1 MSTEPVQRRV
11 EELSTSYMT
20 GQLSRRRFVAGLVGL
35 GLSLPIANAI
45 LAACSS
51 GGSSPAASVS
61 GSAPAGGSPAAAASL
76 EPAEAALLA
85 AAKAEGTL
93 YLTGIPPEWANYQG
107 QFDTWDALTGIKRD
121 GITTEGEYTSG
132 QELDSIKNTGKP
144 DVGDVGLPFGPTA
157 KTGGLVQNYMHA
169 HWADVDASLKDA
181 DGAYCTA
188 YYGAEAFVINTD
200 AVKLDIKD
208 WKDLLDPSLKN
219 AVGIDGDPTK
229 ASDSFNA
236 VWSAAFANGGGVDDI
251 GPGVDWFKQLQ
262 AAGNLTPAR
271 CTQAALQSGEVKVGI
286 KWDYLGLGDRDKF
299 NGAPNIKVVVPP
311 SGSVTGPYVAIITAK
326 APHPNAA
333 KLWNELMFSDTGQL
347 NFLKGYARP
356 ARYDKLVA
364 AGKVPADLAAKL
376 PSPDSYKN
384 VKFITDSAKVDAAKA
399 KLTTLW
405 NIVVNS

>member
-1 MSTEPVQRRV
+1 MATEPVQRRV
-11 EELSTSYMT
+11 EELSTRYMT

-35 GLSLPIANAI
+35 GSE
-45 LAACSS
+45 
-51 GGSSPAASVS
+51 PAARQRDPRGLLELGVF
-61 GSAPAGGSPAAAASL
+61 GSPAAERAGWHWSRRM
-76 EPAEAALLA
+76 AALLA
-85 AAKAEGTL
+85 RR
-93 YLTGIPPEWANYQG
+93 QG
-107 QFDTWDALTGIKRD
+107 RGHALSHRASRPSGP
-121 GITTEGEYTSG
+121 TTRASSTSG
-132 QELDSIKNTGKP
+132 TSSPASSATASRPRASTPRARSSTRSRTPASPTWATWVCPSDR
-144 DVGDVGLPFGPTA
+144 TA
-157 KTGGLVQNYMHA
+157 KSGGLVQNYKHA
-169 HWADVDASLKDA
+169 HWDDVDASLKDA
-181 DGAYCTA
+181 DGAYCTG
-188 YYGAEAFVINTD
+188 YYGAESFVINTD
-200 AVKLDIKD
+200 AVKIDIKD

-219 AVGIDGDPTK
+219 AVGIDGDPNK

-299 NGAPNIKVVVPP
+299 AGAPNIKVVIPP
-311 SGSVTGPYVAIITAK
+311 SGSVTGPYVAIVAAK

-333 KLWNELMFSDTGQL
+333 KLWNEQMFSDAGQL
-347 NFLKGYARP
+347 QFLKGYARP

-384 VKFITDSAKVDAAKA
+384 VKFITDAAKIDAAKT
-399 KLTTLW
+399 KLASLW

>member
-20 GQLSRRRFVAGLVGL
+20 GQLSRRRFVAGLIGL
-35 GLSLPIANAI
+35 GLSLPLANAI
-45 LAACSS
+45 LAACG
-51 GGSSPAASVS
+51 GGSTSSVAPSGAA
-61 GSAPAGGSPAAAASL
+61 GL
-76 EPAEAALLA
+76 EPAESALLA
-85 AAKAEGTL
+85 AAKTEGTL

-107 QFDTWDALTGIKRD
+107 QFDLWDQLTGIKRD

-144 DVGDVGLPFGPTA
+144 DVGDIGLSFGPTA
-157 KTGGLVQNYMHA
+157 KSGGLVQNYKHA
-169 HWADVDASLKDA
+169 HWDDVDATLKDA
-181 DGAYCTA
+181 DGAYCTG
-188 YYGAEAFVINTD
+188 YYGAESFVINTD
-200 AVKLDIKD
+200 AVKIDIKD

-219 AVGIDGDPTK
+219 AVGIDGDPNK

-262 AAGNLTPAR
+262 TTGNLTPAR

-299 NGAPNIKVVVPP
+299 NGAPNIKVVIPP
-311 SGSVTGPYVAIITAK
+311 SGSVTGPYVAIIAVK

-333 KLWNELMFSDTGQL
+333 KLWNEMMFSDAGQL
-347 NFLKGYARP
+347 TFLKGYAHP
-356 ARYDKLVA
+356 ARYDKLA
-364 AGKVPADLAAKL
+364 AANKIPADLLAKL
-376 PSPDSYKN
+376 PSADTYKN
-384 VKFITDSAKVDAAKA
+384 VKFITDAAKIDAAKA
-399 KLTTLW
+399 KLATLW

>member
-11 EELSTSYMT
+11 EELSTSYLT

-51 GGSSPAASVS
+51 SPAAPSAAGS
-61 GSAPAGGSPAAAASL
+61 GAAGP

-85 AAKAEGTL
+85 ASKTEGTL

-107 QFDTWDALTGIKRD
+107 QFDLWDQLTGVKRD

-132 QELDSIKNTGKP
+132 QELDSIKNTSKP
-144 DVGDVGLPFGPTA
+144 DVGDVGFVFGAQA
-157 KTGGLVQNYMHA
+157 KTAGLVANYKHA
-169 HWADVDASLKDA
+169 HWEDIDASLKDP
-181 DGAYCTA
+181 DGAWCAT

-219 AVGIDGDPTK
+219 AVGIDGDPNK
-229 ASDSFNA
+229 ANDSFNA

-262 AAGNLTPAR
+262 TAGNLTPAR

-311 SGSVTGPYVAIITAK
+311 SGSVAGPYVSIISAK

-333 KLWNELMFSDTGQL
+333 KLWNEMMYSDAGQL
-347 NFLKGYARP
+347 NFLKGYAHP

-364 AGKVPADLAAKL
+364 ANKIPADLAAKL
-376 PSPDSYKN
+376 PSADSYKS
-384 VKFITDSAKVDAAKA
+384 VKFITDSAKIDAAKA
-399 KLTTLW
+399 KLATLW